1 MVCGTCGCNNEDAAL
16 YCANCGAPLKTDSYG
31 TTVENK
37 YNTQNSFYV
46 QDGVGDINKTEELC
60 VSNTQDDIAAENG
73 AYPNDNM
80 SQNNS
85 SYQNNGENLNN
96 NSGFPNNGG
105 YQNTNGVYQNNSGF
119 SSNGGYQNANG
130 AFQSNNSGYSS
141 NVVSQN
147 NGAYPNN
154 NGVYPNN
161 GVYQNAGGAYPNN
174 NSGYPSNAAYPNK
187 NNGGFPN
194 NNGVYP
200 NNGVYQNTN
209 GVFQNNSGYPSNG
222 VYQNNTGAHNQN
234 GVYPGNSTYP
244 NNGYGVQGNYYAQNG
259 VDDLDSLLG
268 ANKALSNRM
277 KPSDYLKLPAMAGD
291 KKKMTG
297 TAISIYVLIVIS
309 AAFSFSQG
317 NYWGILDYILLI
329 ILSVNIQLRGS
340 LVAAYVLLGYG
351 ILNTIIYT
359 IEMGFPAG
367 FGYIIAGI
375 FAVIATNKFRKSYK
389 EYVRTG
395 YIPNNM
401 VF

>member
-73 AYPNDNM
+73 AYPNDNI

-119 SSNGGYQNANG
+119 PNNGGYQNANG

-209 GVFQNNSGYPSNG
+209 GVFQNNSRYPSNG
-222 VYQNNTGAHNQN
+222 VYQNNTGAYNQN

>member
-1 MVCGTCGCNNEDAAL
+1 MRQF
-16 YCANCGAPLKTDSYG
+16 ANIPPP
-31 TTVENK
+31 
-37 YNTQNSFYV
+37 
-46 QDGVGDINKTEELC
+46 I
-60 VSNTQDDIAAENG
+60 IMAE
-73 AYPNDNM
+73 
-80 SQNNS
+80 
-85 SYQNNGENLNN
+85 
-96 NSGFPNNGG
+96 
-105 YQNTNGVYQNNSGF
+105 
-119 SSNGGYQNANG
+119 
-130 AFQSNNSGYSS
+130 
-141 NVVSQN
+141 
-147 NGAYPNN
+147 
-154 NGVYPNN
+154 
-161 GVYQNAGGAYPNN
+161 
-174 NSGYPSNAAYPNK
+174 
-187 NNGGFPN
+187 
-194 NNGVYP
+194 
-200 NNGVYQNTN
+200 
-209 GVFQNNSGYPSNG
+209 
-222 VYQNNTGAHNQN
+222 
-234 GVYPGNSTYP
+234 
-244 NNGYGVQGNYYAQNG
+244 
-259 VDDLDSLLG
+259 
-268 ANKALSNRM
+268 
-277 KPSDYLKLPAMAGD
+277 D

>member
-85 SYQNNGENLNN
+85 SYQNNGENLND

-119 SSNGGYQNANG
+119 PNNGGYQNTNG

-222 VYQNNTGAHNQN
+222 VYQNNTGAYNQN

>member
-46 QDGVGDINKTEELC
+46 QDGFGDINKTEELC

-119 SSNGGYQNANG
+119 PNNGGYQNANG

-200 NNGVYQNTN
+200 NNGIYQNTN
-209 GVFQNNSGYPSNG
+209 GAFPNNGGDPGNRA
-222 VYQNNTGAHNQN
+222 YQNNGA
-234 GVYPGNSTYP
+234 YP